1 MLRQYLSELY
11 SAAMKIMA
19 PAKPLVDALARRRE
33 LWFDGKLGSALQEI
47 PLNILL
53 ATIIVMLGLLAIFIT
68 PILPLLVLC
77 VVAFMLSFNRKAT
90 ARFVVMGGLSTGFG
104 ALTTV
109 GLPPSPITSLRL
121 EGSASAANFLT
132 NLDPYTIF
140 VIAAIGILSLGL
152 QMDLTPVQRDTLS
165 TLVNL
170 HRTESRAVKAKEIG
184 ELMDRNPETIRIQMR
199 SLKALN
205 LVESVTGPRGGY
217 TATATAY
224 DALSRDHNG
233 DGDEVAVPIVKNGI
247 VVEGASATEIVFNNV
262 MRPPCRSCIYIRV
275 SGNIKDF
282 SVGDE
287 VEVGPTHIGE
297 LYIRGKVA
305 TLDLTASRIV
315 LDLTEM
321 ISIPRRSVKTVARRA
336 VRISPNTTLREASRI
351 LVINGAQEA
360 LVEDRSPGLVNMV
373 DIAKAVAEGRTDRE
387 VREIMT
393 PGFLTINSDAPIFEA
408 VRMMGKTGA
417 RQLVVSDNG
426 ALWGIITPRDLME
439 SLAHA

>member
-1 MLRQYLSELY
+1 
-11 SAAMKIMA
+11 MKIMA

-47 PLNILL
+47 PLNVLL

-121 EGSASAANFLT
+121 EGSASATNFLT

-152 QMDLTPVQRDTLS
+152 QIDLTPVQRDTLS

-170 HRTESRAVKAKEIG
+170 HRTDSRAVKAKEIG

-224 DALSRDHNG
+224 DALSRGHNG
-233 DGDEVAVPIVKNGI
+233 DGDEVAVHIVKNGI
-247 VVEGASATEIVFNNV
+247 VVEGASATEIVFNNA
-262 MRPPCRSCIYIRV
+262 MRPPCRSCLSIRV
-275 SGNIKDF
+275 RGNIKDF
-282 SVGDE
+282 SVGYE
-287 VEVGPTHIGE
+287 VEVGPTPNSE

-305 TLDLTASRIV
+305 ALDITASRIV

>member
-1 MLRQYLSELY
+1 
-11 SAAMKIMA
+11 
-19 PAKPLVDALARRRE
+19 
-33 LWFDGKLGSALQEI
+33 
-47 PLNILL
+47 
-53 ATIIVMLGLLAIFIT
+53 
-68 PILPLLVLC
+68 
-77 VVAFMLSFNRKAT
+77 
-90 ARFVVMGGLSTGFG
+90 
-104 ALTTV
+104 
-109 GLPPSPITSLRL
+109 
-121 EGSASAANFLT
+121 
-132 NLDPYTIF
+132 
-140 VIAAIGILSLGL
+140 
-152 QMDLTPVQRDTLS
+152 
-165 TLVNL
+165 
-170 HRTESRAVKAKEIG
+170 
-184 ELMDRNPETIRIQMR
+184 MDRNPETIRIQMR

-224 DALSRDHNG
+224 DALSRGHNG
-233 DGDEVAVPIVKNGI
+233 DGDEVAVHIVKNGI
-247 VVEGASATEIVFNNV
+247 VVEGASATEIVFNNA
-262 MRPPCRSCIYIRV
+262 MRPPCQSCISIRV

-287 VEVGPTHIGE
+287 VEVGPTPISE

-305 TLDLTASRIV
+305 ALDITASRIV

>member
-1 MLRQYLSELY
+1 
-11 SAAMKIMA
+11 
-19 PAKPLVDALARRRE
+19 
-33 LWFDGKLGSALQEI
+33 
-47 PLNILL
+47 
-53 ATIIVMLGLLAIFIT
+53 
-68 PILPLLVLC
+68 
-77 VVAFMLSFNRKAT
+77 
-90 ARFVVMGGLSTGFG
+90 
-104 ALTTV
+104 
-109 GLPPSPITSLRL
+109 
-121 EGSASAANFLT
+121 
-132 NLDPYTIF
+132 
-140 VIAAIGILSLGL
+140 
-152 QMDLTPVQRDTLS
+152 
-165 TLVNL
+165 
-170 HRTESRAVKAKEIG
+170 
-184 ELMDRNPETIRIQMR
+184 
-199 SLKALN
+199 
-205 LVESVTGPRGGY
+205 
-217 TATATAY
+217 
-224 DALSRDHNG
+224 
-233 DGDEVAVPIVKNGI
+233 
-247 VVEGASATEIVFNNV
+247 
-262 MRPPCRSCIYIRV
+262 
-275 SGNIKDF
+275 
-282 SVGDE
+282 VGDE
-287 VEVGPTHIGE
+287 VEVGPTPVSE

-305 TLDLTASRIV
+305 ALDITANRIV